1 MASKFG
7 VSVHPTVN
15 ESNTHTDE
23 ELMSPEFRA
32 GVELLKNMIRIVVVR
47 SGIADKRLD
56 NIATYWTAIHE
67 LAMELLLS
75 NKGEEQVAMYESK
88 LQEFSDWQMTQPV
101 DGSNQGEKN

>member
-1 MASKFG
+1 MTRDCDCPDHNEDRQAFPRIHQQDHRQMEHDQGSNGRVARGGELMASKFG

-56 NIATYWTAIHE
+56 NIATY
-67 LAMELLLS
+67 
-75 NKGEEQVAMYESK
+75 
-88 LQEFSDWQMTQPV
+88 
-101 DGSNQGEKN
+101 